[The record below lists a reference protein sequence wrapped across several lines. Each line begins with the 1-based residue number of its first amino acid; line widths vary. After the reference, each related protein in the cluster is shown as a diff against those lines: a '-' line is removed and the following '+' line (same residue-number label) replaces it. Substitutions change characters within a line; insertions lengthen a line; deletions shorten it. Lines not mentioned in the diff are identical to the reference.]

1 MPVTVQMVAS
11 EILMCGLKKVP
22 FAGAAF
28 EVVDSIRVQ
37 HELLGQADR
46 VAELNARLTRWER
59 AQRDLV
65 AREVQ
70 TILENLRRPDLGGPA
85 LTEEIRNLRQIQD
98 QGWNPSLF
106 EGLLGNSSHLNEL
119 KRNPQV
125 YGRILGDH
133 DPVDPEKGIHV
144 LLDAD
149 RTRILE
155 VSPFAFQQLLTHQVR
170 GIPEAKI
177 QVTDGIWAL
186 PTRVTPRR
194 VSPEPLSNEIINSID
209 MKLRLVPAGAFEMG
223 PDEADDE
230 MLRHRVTISQPFYL
244 GVYPVTQSEYM
255 QIMKKN
261 PSHFTGGGRLPVECV
276 SWFDAVTFCNA
287 LSQKEKLPLFYAIN
301 GEVVNVP
308 DWNAPGYRLPT
319 EAEWEYAC
327 RAGTTTRYPFGD
339 QENESDRHAWYC
351 GNSSNETHPVGE
363 KKPNAFG
370 LHGMRGNV
378 WEWCWDW
385 YAPDYYL
392 QSSANDPRGPEY
404 GLRRVIRGG
413 GWCSFAKDCCAA
425 YRGRFS
431 PTFPSSDLGLRLARI
446 PSVR

>member
-133 DPVDPEKGIHV
+133 DPVDPEKG
-144 LLDAD
+144 
-149 RTRILE
+149 
-155 VSPFAFQQLLTHQVR
+155 
-170 GIPEAKI
+170 
-177 QVTDGIWAL
+177 
-186 PTRVTPRR
+186 
-194 VSPEPLSNEIINSID
+194 
-209 MKLRLVPAGAFEMG
+209 
-223 PDEADDE
+223 
-230 MLRHRVTISQPFYL
+230 
-244 GVYPVTQSEYM
+244 
-255 QIMKKN
+255 
-261 PSHFTGGGRLPVECV
+261 
-276 SWFDAVTFCNA
+276 
-287 LSQKEKLPLFYAIN
+287 
-301 GEVVNVP
+301 
-308 DWNAPGYRLPT
+308 
-319 EAEWEYAC
+319 
-327 RAGTTTRYPFGD
+327 
-339 QENESDRHAWYC
+339 
-351 GNSSNETHPVGE
+351 
-363 KKPNAFG
+363 
-370 LHGMRGNV
+370 
-378 WEWCWDW
+378 
-385 YAPDYYL
+385 
-392 QSSANDPRGPEY
+392 
-404 GLRRVIRGG
+404 
-413 GWCSFAKDCCAA
+413 
-425 YRGRFS
+425 
-431 PTFPSSDLGLRLARI
+431 
-446 PSVR
+446 